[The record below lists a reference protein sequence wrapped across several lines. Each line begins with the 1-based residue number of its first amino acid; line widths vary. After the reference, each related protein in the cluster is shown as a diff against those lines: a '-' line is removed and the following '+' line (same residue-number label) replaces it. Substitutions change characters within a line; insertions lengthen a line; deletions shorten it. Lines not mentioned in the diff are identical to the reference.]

1 MISIR
6 ISRGSAI
13 KGLNPMLSLS
23 VVVVVIDGCKLL
35 DGEFADDGVDVVAV
49 FFLRSFVEV
58 DGISMSS
65 LIIS

>member
-1 MISIR
+1 
-6 ISRGSAI
+6 
-13 KGLNPMLSLS
+13 MLSLS